1 MNTDENTQPL
11 PEDTAASAPIDAKSP
26 RPRHRRNLLI
36 GLGAAVALVAMGGG
50 AYAIA
55 SAADDDDDRAASS
68 AVSGAVAGSTDDD
81 STSDDDRPE
90 DDDRR
95 GDDDRAVATT
105 GSAFAAS
112 DASAMRDAAEQAI
125 AHVDGTGVTSIEVE
139 RGGYDIDVLLADGT
153 EYDVFVGVDGT
164 IREHRDDDDDSSDP
178 ALDLTKLGDII
189 AAAQSAAT
197 AEAGDA
203 GVVDSV
209 STDDDSSKAYE
220 VELRLND
227 RRDVEIELNADLT
240 VVTIDIDD

>member
-11 PEDTAASAPIDAKSP
+11 PEDPAASAPSDAKSP

-55 SAADDDDDRAASS
+55 SAADEDDDDRTGSS
-68 AVSGAVAGSTDDD
+68 AISRTVAG
-81 STSDDDRPE
+81 STSDDDPS

-95 GDDDRAVATT
+95 GDDDGAVSTT
-105 GSAFAAS
+105 GSVFAAS

-125 AHVDGTGVTSIEVE
+125 AHVDGTSVTSIEVE

-164 IREHRDDDDDSSDP
+164 IREHRDDDDDDSSDP
-178 ALDLTKLGDII
+178 ALDLVKLGDII

-197 AEAGDA
+197 TETGEAG
-203 GVVDSV
+203 VIDSV
-209 STDDDSSKAYE
+209 STDDDPSKAYE
-220 VELRLND
+220 VELRLDD